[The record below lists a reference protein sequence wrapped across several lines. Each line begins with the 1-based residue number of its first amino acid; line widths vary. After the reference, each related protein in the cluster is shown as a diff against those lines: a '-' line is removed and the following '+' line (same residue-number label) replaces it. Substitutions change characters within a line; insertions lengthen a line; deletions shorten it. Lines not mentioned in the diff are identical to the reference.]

1 MSPVIAPVAAG
12 QVGLAPTAEAAVLLA
27 RFESVPFSRWHTR
40 ARIIVGSATFFD
52 AFDAL

>member
-1 MSPVIAPVAAG
+1 MTSEPRPAAPDLVAR
-12 QVGLAPTAEAAVLLA
+12 L
-27 RFESVPFSRWHTR
+27 ESVPFSRWHLR